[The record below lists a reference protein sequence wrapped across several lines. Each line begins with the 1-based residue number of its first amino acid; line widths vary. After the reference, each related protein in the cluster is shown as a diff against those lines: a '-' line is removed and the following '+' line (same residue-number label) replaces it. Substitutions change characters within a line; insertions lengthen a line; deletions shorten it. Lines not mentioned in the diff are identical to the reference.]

1 MKNGK
6 KPTREQCKLISSYQY
21 GKGSLNPANWLV
33 VKNLS
38 DRIIIVNRNHKGNN
52 GKKLTIFKE
61 N

>member
-1 MKNGK
+1 MKQGK

-33 VKNLS
+33 IKNLN
-38 DRIIIVNRNHKGNN
+38 DRLIIVNRKG

-61 N
+61 V

>member
-1 MKNGK
+1 MKQGK

-33 VKNLS
+33 IKNLN
-38 DRIIIVNRNHKGNN
+38 DRLIIVNRKG

>member
-1 MKNGK
+1 MKQGK
-6 KPTREQCKLISSYQY
+6 KPTREQCKLISSYSY

-33 VKNLS
+33 IKNLS
-38 DRIIIVNRNHKGNN
+38 DRLIIVNRKG